1 MGGGLSAC
9 AWCGR
14 RGSENPGRSA
24 IVLSFLHGNGNNNIL
39 PCRYLSCLALLFR
52 LMELEKIMKNLK
64 VCVFGDSHSVYFGAT
79 PQLIHMK
86 PEYNALDLKLEVIQG
101 ATVKGLGKRVAT
113 LNTLAKIDDSIHK
126 YSPDIVVLAFGQ
138 VDVELGYY
146 YVTVV
151 KGEEISPESYIKS
164 LTDTYLKFIQE
175 KSQGKYLLVVK
186 GINPPVLSFFKTKA
200 LTYTNRIITENIED
214 ESEQRRLFESLK
226 INFPDDTA
234 RLRNHLFFNTLIE
247 EHAQRYG
254 FDYYDI
260 NRYLIEPGTN
270 HVKLSLIPSA
280 FDHHIADTLEVRMQ
294 YLDGILNV
302 AQSRGL
308 L

>member
-1 MGGGLSAC
+1 
-9 AWCGR
+9 
-14 RGSENPGRSA
+14 
-24 IVLSFLHGNGNNNIL
+24 
-39 PCRYLSCLALLFR
+39 
-52 LMELEKIMKNLK
+52 MKNLK